1 MNKKDYIDAINEIKA
16 DDKLKKKTI
25 EKLTTKKTKTYLM
38 PKRILSAAAVF
49 MLLFSFVYMNNNM
62 KKENLIEENKPIA
75 KLPTVG
81 SYENMKAMVEKSNE
95 KSRIYDYDTVFNE
108 GSISNDTMKSA
119 PEASIEKTEYSTTN
133 VQVQGVDEADIV
145 KTNGDYIFY
154 YRKYEYEL
162 SIIDVKNNEVI
173 KTIEYEDIIPSEM
186 YLSGDKLIVMARYRQ
201 KEASKVRA
209 ITYSYR
215 YTTKVIE
222 YDISNINDIKTVRE
236 VEVEGSMVT
245 SRMIGDY
252 VYIVSNKNIYTDLL
266 EDENL
271 LKPRFKDTAIGEE
284 EKCVEYEDIQY
295 FPDTLAN
302 TYMMVSSFNIKDT
315 NKPITVQTYLGNG
328 DEVYASTRNLYVTCA
343 YYTEV
348 NEFMGVEYTTYQN
361 STKVYKFALNDG
373 DVSYV
378 ADATVPGRV
387 KNQFS
392 MDEYNGYFRVA
403 TTYRSKE
410 TLYKDL
416 NNLYVLDENLNL
428 VGQLENLAPGESI
441 YSVRYMGD
449 KAYMVTFEQVDPL
462 FVIDL
467 SNPTNPKVLGQLKI
481 PGYSDYLHPY
491 DETHIIGFG
500 KDTETD
506 GELVKTKGFKMALF
520 DVSDVSNPKELHSVK
535 IGDSGTYSELLNNHK
550 ALLFSK
556 EKNIIAFP
564 ITVRETQNNS
574 KYYKTTTFRGA
585 VIYGLSVNNGFEE
598 RARISHNEKNSV
610 ERIIYI
616 GNNIYTLSQ
625 DLIKITD
632 MSTMKT
638 IGEIEL

>member
-25 EKLTTKKTKTYLM
+25 EKLTTKKTKVYAI
-38 PKRILSAAAVF
+38 PKKILSAAAVF
-49 MLLFSFVYMNNNM
+49 VLLFSFVYMNNNM
-62 KKENLIEENKPIA
+62 KKENLIEENKAIA

-108 GSISNDTMKSA
+108 GTISDGTMKSA
-119 PEASIEKTEYSTTN
+119 PEVSIEKSEYSTTN

-154 YRKYEYEL
+154 YRKHEYEL

-173 KTIEYEDIIPSEM
+173 KTIEYEDIIPSEV
-186 YLSGDKLIVMARYRQ
+186 YLNGDKLIVMGRYRQ

-209 ITYSYR
+209 RTYSYR

-252 VYIVSNKNIYTDLL
+252 VYIVSDKNIYTNLL
-266 EDENL
+266 EDEDL

-284 EKCVEYEDIQY
+284 EKCVEYVDIQY

-302 TYMMVSSFNIKDT
+302 AYMMVSSFNVKDT
-315 NKPITVQTYLGNG
+315 NKPMNVQTFLGNA
-328 DEVYASTRNLYVTCA
+328 DEVYASTENLYVTCVN
-343 YYTEV
+343 YKEV

-361 STKVYKFALNDG
+361 STKVYKFTLNNG
-373 DVSYV
+373 DIQYV

-467 SNPTNPKVLGQLKI
+467 SNPTEPKVLGQLKI

-500 KDTETD
+500 KDTELD
-506 GELVKTKGFKMALF
+506 GESVKTKGFKMALF

-535 IGDSGTYSELLNNHK
+535 IGDSGTYSELLSNHK

-574 KYYKTTTFRGA
+574 NYYKKTTFKGA
-585 VIYGLSVNNGFEE
+585 VIYGLSLDKGFEE
-598 RARISHNEKNSV
+598 RARISHNQEESV

-632 MSTMKT
+632 MSTMDT

>member
-16 DDKLKKKTI
+16 DDNLKKKTI

-49 MLLFSFVYMNNNM
+49 MLLFSFVYMNNNV
-62 KKENLIEENKPIA
+62 KDQNIVEENKTIA

-81 SYENMKAMVEKSNE
+81 SYENMKEMIEKNN
-95 KSRIYDYDTVFNE
+95 KYNRVIDYKEGVFNE
-108 GSISNDTMKSA
+108 TAIVGDIVKSA
-119 PEASIEKTEYSTTN
+119 ETAKVDSDYSTTN

-154 YRKYEYEL
+154 YRKYKYEI
-162 SIIDVKNNEVI
+162 SVIDVKNKEVI
-173 KTIEYEDIIPSEM
+173 KTIEYEDVYPSDM
-186 YLSGDKLIVMARYRQ
+186 YLNGDKLIVIARYRQ
-201 KEASKVRA
+201 KETSKLREKSYNYRA
-209 ITYSYR
+209 I
-215 YTTKVIE
+215 TKVIE
-222 YDISNINDIKTVRE
+222 YDISNINNIEVVRE
-236 VEVEGSMVT
+236 VEVEGSKVT

-252 VYIVSNKNIYTDLL
+252 VYIVSNKYIYTDLL
-266 EDENL
+266 EDEDL
-271 LKPRFKDTAIGEE
+271 LKPIYRDTAIGEE
-284 EKCVEYEDIQY
+284 TKCIEYEDIQY
-295 FPDTLAN
+295 FPNTLATN
-302 TYMMVSSFNIKDT
+302 YMLVSSFNIKDYKKGA
-315 NKPITVQTYLGNG
+315 NIQTYLGSG
-328 DEVYASTRNLYVTCA
+328 DNVYASTENLYVTCA
-343 YYTEV
+343 NYAEI
-348 NEFMGVEYTTYQN
+348 NEFMGVEYTTYQD
-361 STKVYKFALNDG
+361 STKVYKFALNNG
-373 DVSYV
+373 DINYI
-378 ADATVPGRV
+378 ADATVPGYV

-392 MDEYNGYFRVA
+392 MDEHNGYFRIA
-403 TTYRSKE
+403 TTYRAKE
-410 TLYKDL
+410 TLYKDV
-416 NNLYVLDENLNL
+416 NNLYVLDEKLNL

-467 SNPTNPKVLGQLKI
+467 SNPTEPKVLGKLKI

-506 GELVKTKGFKMALF
+506 GEWVKTKGFKMALF
-520 DVSDVSNPKELHSVK
+520 DVSDVSNPKELYSVK
-535 IGDSGTYSELLNNHK
+535 IGDSGTYSELLSNHK

-564 ITVRETQNNS
+564 ITVREKQNDS
-574 KYYKTTTFRGA
+574 KYYTKTTFRGA
-585 VIYGLSVNNGFEE
+585 IIYGLSLDNGFEE
-598 RARISHNEKNSV
+598 RAKISHNEDNSV

-632 MSTMKT
+632 MSTMEA
-638 IGEIEL
+638 IGEIKL